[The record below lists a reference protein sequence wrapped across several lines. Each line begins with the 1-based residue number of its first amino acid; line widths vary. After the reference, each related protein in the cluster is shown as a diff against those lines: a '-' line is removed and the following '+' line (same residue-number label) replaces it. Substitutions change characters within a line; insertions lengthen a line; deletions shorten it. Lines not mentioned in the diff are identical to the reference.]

1 MRGFWRIPE
10 SIDEPET
17 SADLAKVVF
26 IFDGKHDQR
35 S

>member
-10 SIDEPET
+10 RAEPQL
-17 SADLAKVVF
+17 SADLANVVF
-26 IFDGKHDQR
+26 IFDAKRDQR